1 MELGTPEVRDQ
12 LDELPSRHT
21 RLEIIATRDPTE
33 DPERWTTDLTVDDR
47 TIALGTFP
55 SIGKALITGIRAYY
69 DTKVP
74 KHLRR
79 KRQEL
84 LD

>member
-1 MELGTPEVRDQ
+1 MEFGTSDVR
-12 LDELPSRHT
+12 ELLSKLPPTHT
-21 RLEIIATRDPTE
+21 RLEIVATRDWADT
-33 DPERWTTDLTVDDR
+33 PERWTADIIVDST

-55 SIGKALITGIRAYY
+55 TVGKALITGIRAYY

-74 KHLRR
+74 AHLRR
-79 KRQEL
+79 KRQQL